1 MQQATSSVTLSP
13 APPAISRPAAR
24 WSAATATLVLALL
37 AALHLVSPELDPSW
51 RMVSEYALGDYRW
64 VLTLLFVSWALSCV
78 TLFFAVRSQAQTVGG
93 KIGLGF
99 LLASALG
106 MGMAAVF
113 DVNHSLHDLSALIGM
128 DTFPIAAIL
137 LSISLGRNPGW
148 SPARRPLLWT
158 ALLTWLS
165 VVLMSVAVATGLAQT
180 GGEFG
185 PGMWVGWANR
195 FLVVAY
201 CVWLLTVAV
210 SALRLGTQVR

>member
-1 MQQATSSVTLSP
+1 M
-13 APPAISRPAAR
+13 
-24 WSAATATLVLALL
+24 
-37 AALHLVSPELDPSW
+37 
-51 RMVSEYALGDYRW
+51 
-64 VLTLLFVSWALSCV
+64 LFVAIV
-78 TLFFAVRSQAQTVGG
+78 SQVQTIAG
-93 KIGLGF
+93 KVGLGF

-137 LSISLGRNPGW
+137 ISISLGRNPVW
-148 SPARRPLLWT
+148 FPARRSLLWT

-195 FLVVAY
+195 FLVVTY
-201 CVWLLTVAV
+201 CVWLSTVAG
-210 SALRLGTQVR
+210 SALRLGTQTH